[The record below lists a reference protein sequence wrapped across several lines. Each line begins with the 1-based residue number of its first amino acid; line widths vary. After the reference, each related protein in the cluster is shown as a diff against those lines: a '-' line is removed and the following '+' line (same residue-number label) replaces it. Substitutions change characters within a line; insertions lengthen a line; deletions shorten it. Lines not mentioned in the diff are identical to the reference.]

1 MKKLKSPIPWI
12 GGKYRISK
20 KIISCFPDHV
30 VYVEI
35 FGGGGSILF
44 NKYRSEIEIYNDI
57 NNDLV
62 NFFNVI
68 KSKDKFKKFYEIINL
83 IPYSRQEYYEN
94 KSILN
99 KGSDIEKAIKFF
111 IIARM
116 CFSGDINGGWKYN
129 RFKSTNNKSFAVDD
143 WLSTIK
149 LLPEISIRLKDVQ
162 IINRDYKMIM
172 KYFDDPKIF
181 IYADPPYLNIRSK
194 NLPYKIWSEN
204 EHNEFLNLVLKSK
217 CKIMISGYDSE
228 LYDQKLKDWNKKSFK
243 SVWTVTKSIK
253 KKRNVVREN
262 IWMNYYNKNNLK
274 DKTLSDF

>member
-57 NNDLV
+57 NDDLV
-62 NFFNVI
+62 NFFIVI
-68 KSKDKFKKFYEIINL
+68 KNKDKFKEFYEIINL

-111 IIARM
+111 IASRM

-129 RFKSTNNKSFAVDD
+129 RFKSTNNKSFAVYD

-149 LLPEISIRLKDVQ
+149 LLPESKTFIEE
-162 IINRDYKMIM
+162 YKIGTDT
-172 KYFDDPKIF
+172 FEILPKI
-181 IYADPPYLNIRSK
+181 
-194 NLPYKIWSEN
+194 NLK
-204 EHNEFLNLVLKSK
+204 
-217 CKIMISGYDSE
+217 
-228 LYDQKLKDWNKKSFK
+228 KL
-243 SVWTVTKSIK
+243 IK
-253 KKRNVVREN
+253 R
-262 IWMNYYNKNNLK
+262 YNKTLK
-274 DKTLSDF
+274 